1 MSDSRIDRLV
11 KRLWPHGDT
20 LDGSQVH
27 AIVDAAQHPS
37 IVGMVRTTGL
47 ERCCLFSGALAPAL
61 EAAAPFLVHLSPTAP
76 FTQRLF
82 EQGWG
87 AHWCVALTAPADVS
101 MQQLRRHLRTLLRVQ
116 DEQGRHL
123 MFRFYDPRV
132 LRAYLPTCTAD
143 EAAQVF
149 GPIERW
155 VCEDAA
161 AGAGVAHAGAA
172 TWLEFDRPLP
182 GHTVAHRTAVHAGA
196 AVADSAPPHE
206 LEQEAACVS

>member
-1 MSDSRIDRLV
+1 MSGPGIDRLV

-20 LDGSQVH
+20 LEGSQVH

-37 IVGMVRTTGL
+37 IVGMVRSTGL
-47 ERCCLFSGALAPAL
+47 ERCCLFSGALDPAL

-87 AHWCVALTAPADVS
+87 AHWCVLLTAPADVS
-101 MQQLRRHLRTLLRVQ
+101 LQQLRRHLRTLLRVQ

-143 EAAQVF
+143 EAALVF

-161 AGAGVAHAGAA
+161 AGAPAAAA
-172 TWLEFDRPLP
+172 TWLEFDRRPP
-182 GHTVAHRTAVHAGA
+182 GHTVAHVTGLHAGA
-196 AVADSAPPHE
+196 AVPDRAPPHE
-206 LEQEAACVS
+206 LQQEAACLS

>member
-1 MSDSRIDRLV
+1 MKGPGIDRLV
-11 KRLWPHGDT
+11 KRLWQHGDT
-20 LDGSQVH
+20 LEGSQVH

-47 ERCCLFSGALAPAL
+47 ERCCLFSGALDPAL

-76 FTQRLF
+76 FTQRLL
-82 EQGWG
+82 EEGWG
-87 AHWCVALTAPADVS
+87 AHWCVMLTAPADVS

-132 LRAYLPTCTAD
+132 LRAYLPTCTED

-161 AGAGVAHAGAA
+161 AAAHAGHFGEA
-172 TWLEFDRPLP
+172 TWLEFDRPP
-182 GHTVAHRTAVHAGA
+182 RSHTVARGRAVHTGA
-196 AVADSAPPHE
+196 AVADRAPPHA
-206 LEQEAACVS
+206 LEPEAACMS